1 MSGCELKIDKDG
13 KFFSFNQLAK
23 ENPVRE
29 RSNSSPKI
37 ERLQIKSEVRTLEQS
52 TNLSIFSNNVSKK
65 GARSRSRA
73 ERREIKS
80 AAPKESLFEKTQRE
94 LDELGALNGAI
105 DVPAV
110 TLHPERNTNINK
122 FSGIITKTAKKPVI
136 NQTPVKPGFYT
147 RYKHFQQMP
156 QLPIDVVSLLPFTQ
170 SYSLALYPNIVQV

>member
-1 MSGCELKIDKDG
+1 MTVEKPQETSNDDLINEATNYEIMSGCELKIDKDG

-80 AAPKESLFEKTQRE
+80 AAPKESLFEKT
-94 LDELGALNGAI
+94 
-105 DVPAV
+105 
-110 TLHPERNTNINK
+110 
-122 FSGIITKTAKKPVI
+122 
-136 NQTPVKPGFYT
+136 
-147 RYKHFQQMP
+147 
-156 QLPIDVVSLLPFTQ
+156 
-170 SYSLALYPNIVQV
+170 